1 MNIEIFIDFLK
12 EYVIQHKIYLKLEP
26 PQASSFFVGDERIT
40 IDYPHL
46 CLADIT
52 IDNWSMLLK
61 AMLKDK
67 PSSKGFI
74 FWCIVENQDTN
85 QDNVLLLIYDRT
97 INELKTY
104 TTDIFLSDYKEV
116 NLEECL
122 PQLVDNYSE
131 EIVYH

>member
-1 MNIEIFIDFLK
+1 MNIEIFIEFLK

-26 PQASSFFVGDERIT
+26 PQATSFSLMEERI
-40 IDYPHL
+40 ILDYPHL
-46 CLADIT
+46 CLSDIV
-52 IDNWSMLLK
+52 IDNWSM
-61 AMLKDK
+61 MLKTMLK
-67 PSSKGFI
+67 EEPTSRGFV

-104 TTDIFLSDYKEV
+104 TSDIFLSDYKEV